1 MITKIQQVSD
11 LKLLM
16 QALSDAKLIVA
27 NKEQK
32 ANYSINVPQV
42 QGDKITK
49 IKEIEASGDTLAN
62 VIDVSFNTL
71 GSKYFIVYNGE
82 VGDQGKE
89 GEQGPQGDKGHAKYT
104 DLVTSNKILVIAN
117 DDESEGE
124 YTVWSAYRGKV
135 LRDFLNSLSEI
146 IISDDTYDLLFRDE
160 VFLEL
165 EFNTRADNQDITI
178 VNYDNSDHK
187 RYVKYWTF
195 EDEGLEEEYF
205 VKNGD
210 EYVKLENF
218 DVWTDF
224 YLSDDLDECYTRELI
239 TTVINEETGETSSEY
254 VYTLVNKPTWMYL
267 EFETVAEDTK
277 SNIIN
282 SRTELHGDDDDHY
295 VPPTPEEEEIIV
307 SHISIS
313 SIKIDDSTSI
323 TIKSDVNNII
333 TKTISILPLNY
344 INSPIGIEYDE
355 TMVKVFEDGRIM
367 ALDNPGT
374 TTVKI
379 YSVEDPSIYA
389 TINLNIVVLIK
400 SIDFENNIINGYPS
414 ETDIFHLN
422 PIITPNPETNP
433 AVNTELIY
441 TVLDNEY
448 KEVEFDDVY
457 ILDTETNNISLVDN
471 TQKVYIKDG
480 NDYIEVTINNLTDD
494 YQLIA
499 NDYVIYSK
507 DDDILP
513 PLYIKNTD
521 VIATV
526 DENGDLR
533 LLKEGTVQVKVEST
547 DGSGISSI
555 ITINVLTRSNDI
567 EIQGLYRDTFEI
579 DEEMVELNNCYDILI
594 DVGGKGRFMNT
605 INATLLPEDTSN
617 KELSWRFE
625 TPSQSNYLSV
635 SEDTLSCTIR
645 MISYDKP
652 VKLIIETADGGVTK
666 EIYLI
671 GKVPVTNITLNKQ
684 LINLDLGD
692 RYTLTANIEP
702 NNADNQKLRWFIEDK
717 PLTADLVVSQD
728 THTCEVI
735 TRNGGSA
742 LIKVQATD
750 GSGSETTCTLQSVIL
765 ITDIKLNNG
774 NNMVVYGNGQ
784 TYEIPYEIIPNDAVI
799 KTLEWYSTKE
809 GNGIDIIGTVEGNKL
824 RFRATSPCIGKIY
837 AMAQDNGGVVASID
851 IEVLI
856 ASQELR
862 LNENGDN
869 DVDTYKIVAS
879 ATEVIL
885 SDYVL
890 NLKVN
895 DNYTLIAAV
904 YPDNASL
911 QVLNYQSLDENICD
925 IDENG
930 NITALSPGSTKI
942 LISTNDAEGNKLSAE
957 CIVNI
962 N

>member
-32 ANYSINVPQV
+32 ANYSIKLPQV

-49 IKEIEASGDTLAN
+49 ITEIEASGDTLAN
-62 VIDVSFNTL
+62 VIDVAFNTL
-71 GSKYFIVYNGE
+71 GSKYFVVYNGE

-89 GEQGPQGDKGHAKYT
+89 GSQGPQGDKGHARYT
-104 DLVTSNKILVIAN
+104 DISTSNKILVIAN

-135 LRDFLNSLSEI
+135 LRDFLESLSEI
-146 IISDDTYDLLFRDE
+146 IISDDTYNLLFRDE

-267 EFETVAEDTK
+267 EFETKTEDTT

-282 SRTELHGDDDDHY
+282 SRTELSGDDDDHY
-295 VPPTPEEEEIIV
+295 VPPIPEEEEIII

-313 SIKIDDSTSI
+313 SIEIDGSTSI
-323 TIKSDVNNII
+323 TIKSDINNII
-333 TKTISILPLNY
+333 TKTISILPVNY

-400 SIDFENNIINGYPS
+400 DIMFESNVINGYPS
-414 ETDIFHLN
+414 DTEVFHLN
-422 PIITPNPETNP
+422 PIISP
-433 AVNTELIY
+433 ADASNQELIY

-457 ILDTETNNISLVDN
+457 VLDEETNNISLVDY

-480 NDYIEVTINNLTDD
+480 NDYIEVIVNNLTDD

-499 NDYVIYSK
+499 NDYVVYSK

-513 PLYIKNTD
+513 PLYVKNTD

-547 DGSGISSI
+547 DGSGKSAI

-594 DVGGKGRFMNT
+594 DVGGRGRFMNT

-635 SEDTLSCTIR
+635 SDDTLSCTIR
-645 MISYDKP
+645 MTSYDKP
-652 VKLIIETADGGVTK
+652 VKLIVETVDGGVTK

-671 GKVPVTNITLNKQ
+671 GKVPVTNITLNSQ
-684 LINLDLGD
+684 LVTLDLGD
-692 RYTLTANIEP
+692 RYILTANIEP
-702 NNADNQKLRWFIEDK
+702 NNADDK
-717 PLTADLVVSQD
+717 ELSWSIANPLIADLVVSQD
-728 THTCEVI
+728 THSCEVI
-735 TRNGGSA
+735 TKGGGA
-742 LIKVQATD
+742 TEIKVKATD
-750 GSGSETTCTLQSVIL
+750 GSGSEVTCTLESVIL
-765 ITDIKLNNG
+765 ITDIILNNG

-784 TYEIPYEIIPNDAVI
+784 TYEIPYEIVPNDAYN
-799 KTLEWYSTKE
+799 KTLEWHSTKE

-837 AMAQDNGGVVASID
+837 AMSKDNGGVVASID
-851 IEVLI
+851 VEVLI

-879 ATEVIL
+879 ATEVVL